1 MGKVLQLILGV
12 IFLGTILVIPS
23 GIQAQFDGLPW
34 VNGAE
39 TLALSVVVPFLLAL
53 GWRFLSLRISVLS
66 LGALL
71 FLKIILFAGSPAGG
85 WLVKVY
91 PNATPEQL
99 SRLTWFKMS
108 EGDSWIRTYATS
120 WNPQASGVLKKPW
133 KEKLDFPLDWV
144 LPSVLPCE
152 PNTKYCFDDLNPI
165 VEINGTILLREENK
179 FSIIAEG
186 VQKGSLRATNEKNE
200 SFILNL
206 AKNFDEAGQEQYQLP
221 TDGLWN
227 ISGKLTYKGAN
238 WSLIPMLILDA
249 GGMTSEL
256 GRDVLWQD
264 GADLNKSLSMI
275 GFYKA
280 LSFVTDFGIIL
291 FLLMWAIWAARGLM
305 KGQILSLPIALFS
318 LLAVFISVVMGPFFI
333 RMLKIIGVR
342 DPTNI
347 SHLGFSI
354 IIVSLGF
361 AAWVF
366 WKKDFRNFQPERVA
380 VSVFLFYG
388 MALFPFFLQ
397 NWWPIIGKWTLWT
410 PGDDWSSYQDFARRI
425 FVGSEWNFYS
435 GVSHKIAV
443 GNSFLNAG
451 EGVFWMQPL
460 YRYFVG
466 FYHWLFGQSSFAQHI
481 ADVWCVL
488 GGVTLIASLISRFR
502 LAGGIAFLAS
512 TIYMVINL
520 VGAFRYHI
528 GRGLVENHAMIFM
541 MLAAWY
547 LYRSREG
554 GVYRIALAT
563 LFGIFGYWMRQ
574 DHLGAIAAL
583 AFLALEPVG
592 GLTGGWEGYWDRF
605 KINWKRIAL
614 YWGGGILSV
623 LLICYRNWYLGG
635 AFYPAGTDHPNFI
648 GEFERGKFYLILTG
662 NEWPTFPS
670 ISGIIVSLGVFM
682 ALFALVWR
690 PKALANFPLSLGV
703 IFAGLLSPYFF
714 LWTGGYAPRFSIHIL
729 PLSLV
734 SLAFLSI
741 YLSSIKPFFSKFLSI
756 AGNGES

>member
-1 MGKVLQLILGV
+1 MGKVLKLILGV
-12 IFLGTILVIPS
+12 IFLGTVLVIPS
-23 GIQAQFDGLPW
+23 GIQAQYDGLPW

-39 TLALSVVVPFLLAL
+39 TLTLSVAVPFLLAL
-53 GWRFLSLRISVLS
+53 GWRFLSLRISVLF

-71 FLKIILFAGSPAGG
+71 FLKIILFMGSPAGG

-120 WNPQASGVLKKPW
+120 WNSKASGVLKKPW

-144 LPSVLPCE
+144 LPSVSPCE
-152 PNTKYCFDDLNPI
+152 SNTKYCFDDLNPI
-165 VEINGTILLREENK
+165 IEINGTILLPKGNK
-179 FSIIAEG
+179 FAIVAEG
-186 VQKGSLRATNEKNE
+186 VQEGSLRATNDKNE
-200 SFILNL
+200 SFVLNL
-206 AKNFDEAGQEQYQLP
+206 PKNFDEASREQYQLLK
-221 TDGLWN
+221 DGLWQ
-227 ISGKLTYKGAN
+227 ISGKITYKGVN
-238 WSLIPMLILDA
+238 WSFIPTLILDT
-249 GGMTSEL
+249 GKMTSEL

-264 GADLNKSLSMI
+264 FSDLKESLSMI

-280 LSFVTDFGIIL
+280 LSFVIDIGIIL
-291 FLLMWAIWAARGLM
+291 FLLIWATWTTLRLAQE
-305 KGQILSLPIALFS
+305 QILSLPIALFS
-318 LLAVFISVVMGPFFI
+318 LLAVFSSVVMEPFFI
-333 RMLKIIGVR
+333 RMLKVIGVR

-354 IIVSLGF
+354 ILVSLGF

-366 WKKDFRNFQPERVA
+366 WKKDFRSFQPERVA

-388 MALFPFFLQ
+388 IALFPFFSQ

-410 PGDDWSSYQDFARRI
+410 PGDDWTEYQNFAHMI
-425 FVGSEWNFYS
+425 FVGSDWNYYG
-435 GVSHKIAV
+435 GVSHKIVV

-466 FYHWLFGQSSFAQHI
+466 FYHWLFGQSAFAQYM

-488 GGVTLIASLISRFR
+488 GGATLIASLISRFR
-502 LAGGIAFLAS
+502 LVGGIAFLAS
-512 TIYMVINL
+512 TVYIIINL
-520 VGAFRYHI
+520 IGAFRYHI
-528 GRGLVENHAMIFM
+528 GKGLVENHAMIFM

-554 GVYRIALAT
+554 GIYKIALAT
-563 LFGIFGYWMRQ
+563 LFGVFGYWMRQ
-574 DHLGAIAAL
+574 DHLGAIAAV

-592 GLTGGWEGYWDRF
+592 GLTGGWKGYWGRF
-605 KINWKRIAL
+605 KVNWQRIAI
-614 YWGGGILSV
+614 YWGVGISSV
-623 LLICYRNWYLGG
+623 LLVCYRNWFLGG
-635 AFYPAGTDHPNFI
+635 AFYPAGIDHPNFI
-648 GEFERGKFYLILTG
+648 EELEKGKFYLILTG

-670 ISGIIVSLGVFM
+670 ISGIIVCLGVFM
-682 ALFALVWR
+682 ALLTLVWR

-703 IFAGLLSPYFF
+703 IFLGLLAPYIF

-729 PLSLV
+729 PLAII
-734 SLAFLSI
+734 SLAILSVC
-741 YLSSIKPFFSKFLSI
+741 LNSIKPFFSKSR
-756 AGNGES
+756 